1 MKRLEIP
8 TGIIPAVRKMK
19 EFELAL
25 ETPFDTVVFLET
37 RISQLKSM
45 IHYAKK
51 ANKNV
56 LVHFD
61 LIHGLKSDDYGMEF
75 LVHEMKPDGILS
87 TRGNVV
93 TLAKKHQLLAIQRM
107 FLLDSIALENNLK
120 LINRIKPD
128 CVEVLPGIMPSIIK
142 QIYDK
147 TNLPIIAG
155 GLVTSSNDVKAA
167 YDAGAIAVSTSR
179 KNLWHLS

>member
-1 MKRLEIP
+1 MEIP
-8 TGIIPAVRKMK
+8 TGILPAVRRMK

-25 ETPFDTVVFLET
+25 ETPYDTVVFLET

-45 IHYAKK
+45 IRYAKQE
-51 ANKNV
+51 NKNV

-93 TLAKKHQLLAIQRM
+93 TLAKKHKLLAIQRM

-120 LINRIKPD
+120 LIDRIKPD
-128 CVEVLPGIMPSIIK
+128 CVEVLPGIMPTIIK
-142 QIYDK
+142 QVYEK

-155 GLVTSSNDVKAA
+155 GLITNTDDVNNAF
-167 YDAGAIAVSTSR
+167 DAGAIAVSTSR
-179 KNLWHLS
+179 KNLWYS